1 MTNVEKADTPD
12 QRLGYVQ
19 HNCSVKLSLEL
30 GPKSKLLKGIEPQTH
45 SMRFFEVRFQR
56 RHYAIFEA
64 QNENIRLFSTQKW
77 RRLMGINVRL
87 KMSIMRIRI
96 EPEGLQ
102 LLCNRAI
109 DQVIRAAEMEILHGT
124 DR

>member
-1 MTNVEKADTPD
+1 
-12 QRLGYVQ
+12 
-19 HNCSVKLSLEL
+19 
-30 GPKSKLLKGIEPQTH
+30 
-45 SMRFFEVRFQR
+45 MRFRKS
-56 RHYAIFEA
+56 HYAIFGA
-64 QNENIRLFSTQKW
+64 HTENIRLFSTQKW

-87 KMSIMRIRI
+87 KMPIMRIRI

-109 DQVIRAAEMEILHGT
+109 NQVIRAAEMEILHGT